1 MRRLVE
7 ILAGARNFDIERG
20 LLAPKKEFNAKVFPQ
35 AQTKKIYFFIIVC
48 AAGVFWDNQPWCCA
62 YMSAPQSKSD
72 ELDLNR
78 YPVGYRLF
86 RTREVMLANANRLIA
101 LGRVEEAE
109 ALCEEI
115 LKDWHNHPG
124 CLMVHSHVHLARGDH
139 AKARQAIRDS
149 IDNDPDNKAS
159 RHLLARLLVHQV
171 VLCMVLM
178 DAGVEILLL

>member
-1 MRRLVE
+1 MRRLTE
-7 ILAGARNFDIERG
+7 IQAGARNFDVRWC
-20 LLAPKKEFNAKVFPQ
+20 LVAPKKGLNSNVFLI
-35 AQTKKIYFFIIVC
+35 KKIRFLILVC
-48 AAGVFWDNQPWCCA
+48 AAGVAWDDQPWCCA

-72 ELDLNR
+72 ELDLIR

-86 RTREVMLANANRLIA
+86 RTREVMLSNANRLIA

-124 CLMVHSHVHLARGDH
+124 CLMIHSHVHLARGDH

-159 RHLLARLLVHQV
+159 RNLLARLLVHQV
-171 VLCMVLM
+171 
-178 DAGVEILLL
+178 ILRGIQ

>member
-1 MRRLVE
+1 MRRLTQV
-7 ILAGARNFDIERG
+7 LARVRNLDVVQCRR
-20 LLAPKKEFNAKVFPQ
+20 APKNKFNSKAIIQ
-35 AQTKKIYFFIIVC
+35 AQTKKILVLVMVC
-48 AAGVFWDNQPWCCA
+48 AAGVVWVDQPWCCA
-62 YMSAPQSKSD
+62 YMSTPQSLTD
-72 ELDLNR
+72 ELDLSR

-101 LGRVEEAE
+101 LGKIEDAE

-115 LKDWHNHPG
+115 LIDWHDHPG

-159 RHLLARLLVHQV
+159 RNLLARLLVHQV
-171 VLCMVLM
+171 VFCV
-178 DAGVEILLL
+178 GFS